1 MLVTIA
7 IFLIILI
14 ILVLAHEFGHFITAK
29 LAGVKVDEFAFGFP
43 PRIASFQRGETR
55 YSFNLLPL
63 GGFVKIHGEEGE
75 DLKDPRSFG
84 AKPFYLKI
92 AIIVAGVIFNLF
104 LAYFLLSL
112 GFMLGTPVPL
122 ADDDINPEAEIRI
135 TEVQK
140 NSPAE
145 LAGIETGDTLIKFVI
160 GEKTLETS
168 KIQDVQKFIAE
179 HKGEPVKITLNRSGK
194 IIQEEA
200 TIRGEVKPGEGALG
214 IAMTRLGIE
223 RLSFFKS
230 LSRGIGVTSDLTTG
244 TAKALWQFFSQILA
258 GRANLEG
265 VSGPIGIV
273 SIVGDF
279 SRFGLV
285 FLIQLT
291 ALLSI
296 NLALI
301 NLIPFPGLD
310 GGRAFFLALEKLKG
324 SPFNWKVS
332 RAVHA
337 AGFALLILLMII
349 VTYHDIVKL
358 NS

>member
-1 MLVTIA
+1 MLLTIL
-7 IFLIILI
+7 IFLLILLV
-14 ILVLAHEFGHFITAK
+14 LVLAHEFGHFITAK
-29 LAGVKVDEFAFGFP
+29 LAGVRVDEFAFGFP
-43 PRIASFQRGETR
+43 PRIASFQKGETR
-55 YSFNLLPL
+55 YSLNLLPL

-75 DLKDPRSFG
+75 DLQNPRSFG
-84 AKPFYLKI
+84 AKPFATKI
-92 AIIVAGVIFNLF
+92 AIIAAGVLFNLL
-104 LAYFLLSL
+104 LAYFLLSM

-122 ADDDINPEAEIRI
+122 GDEDINLEAQIRI

-145 LAGIETGDTLIKFVI
+145 LAGIETGDALIKLSA
-160 GEKTLETS
+160 GKEALEAN
-168 KIQDVQKFIAE
+168 KITEVQKFIAR
-179 HKGEPVKITLNRSGK
+179 HKGERIEITLSRSGK
-194 IIQEEA
+194 TIQEEA
-200 TIRGEVKPGEGALG
+200 TIRSETQPGEGALG
-214 IAMTRLGIE
+214 IAMARLGIE
-223 RLSFFKS
+223 RLSFFRA
-230 LSRGIGVTSDLTTG
+230 LARGIGVTSDLTIL
-244 TAKALWQFFSQILA
+244 TAKALWQFFGQIFS
-258 GRANLEG
+258 GRANMEG
-265 VSGPIGIV
+265 VSGPVGIV

-279 SRFGLV
+279 SRFGIV

-310 GGRAFFLALEKLKG
+310 GGRIFFLALEKLKG

-337 AGFALLILLMII
+337 AGFALLILLMIF